1 MMVLSLEVGLT
12 FKKIDDTIIQKKNK
26 TFLLFFFQFS
36 SFPKNNFKLILGKK
50 RVDIYY
56 ELLVAIILVPAIMLL
71 GKIAF
76 MKFGNTKKH
85 FSQGVKSSTI

>member
-1 MMVLSLEVGLT
+1 MLQQ
-12 FKKIDDTIIQKKNK
+12 FPFAFRIIFN
-26 TFLLFFFQFS
+26 L

-85 FSQGVKSSTI
+85 SSQGVKSSAI

>member
-1 MMVLSLEVGLT
+1 MVRNDFCS
-12 FKKIDDTIIQKKNK
+12 FKRSA
-26 TFLLFFFQFS
+26 FLLQNWYKNELLIQFS

-85 FSQGVKSSTI
+85 SSQGVKFSAI

>member
-1 MMVLSLEVGLT
+1 VKKLSVLNFRISHPS
-12 FKKIDDTIIQKKNK
+12 Q
-26 TFLLFFFQFS
+26 
-36 SFPKNNFKLILGKK
+36 KNNFKLILGKK

-85 FSQGVKSSTI
+85 SSQGVKSSAI